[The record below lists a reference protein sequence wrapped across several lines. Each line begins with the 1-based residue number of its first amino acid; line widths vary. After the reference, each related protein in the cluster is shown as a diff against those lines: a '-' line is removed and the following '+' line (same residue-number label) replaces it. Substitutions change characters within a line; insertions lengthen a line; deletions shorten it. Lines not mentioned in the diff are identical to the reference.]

1 MIQTLQGLHETV
13 NFENESL
20 IKFYDN
26 IDYEGYPLHW
36 HNSIEIIMPVKN
48 HYVITCNQDSIDL
61 REGDILIIQPNVL
74 HQMPAV
80 EGRRYICQA
89 SLLPIYS
96 YKMYKTM
103 YTLLPSTLII
113 TPEMDEE
120 LHGQVQ
126 QLLYAIY
133 NENNA
138 ISQTTELSMYVG
150 ILQILLLIGKA
161 MYTKL
166 TKLNDKEAEHQNNIN
181 NFLAICDYINNHYAE
196 RLTLEEVARKSG
208 YSKYHFD
215 RLFKKYTNE
224 SFYQYLNRIRIR
236 NVELL
241 LRDYNLSITEAAHK
255 SGFSTLSSFIRMFKI
270 FHNCTPSE
278 YRSIHSTKRG
288 NTKS

>member
-1 MIQTLQGLHETV
+1 MIETLRGLHETV
-13 NFENESL
+13 NYENESL
-20 IKFYDN
+20 IKFYN
-26 IDYEGYPLHW
+26 NSDYEGYPLHW
-36 HNSIEIIMPVKN
+36 HNSIELIMPVQN
-48 HYVITCNQDSIDL
+48 NYIVTCNQDTFHL

-80 EGRRYICQA
+80 HGRRFICQA
-89 SLLPIYS
+89 SLLPVYS

-103 YTLLPSTLII
+103 YTLLPSKMIL
-113 TPEMDEE
+113 TPELDAD

-126 QLLYAIY
+126 QLLHEI
-133 NENNA
+133 NDEHNA
-138 ISQTTELSMYVG
+138 ISQTAELSMYVK

-161 MYTKL
+161 SSANL
-166 TKLNDKEAEHQNNIN
+166 SRFGDKDVEQQNNIN

-196 RLTLEEVARKSG
+196 RLTLEDVAKKSG

-241 LRDYNLSITEAAHK
+241 LKDYDVSITEAAHK
-255 SGFSTLSSFIRMFKI
+255 SGFMTLSSFIRMFKI
-270 FHNCTPSE
+270 YHNCTPSE
-278 YRSIHSTKRG
+278 YRSMHCNKR
-288 NTKS
+288 